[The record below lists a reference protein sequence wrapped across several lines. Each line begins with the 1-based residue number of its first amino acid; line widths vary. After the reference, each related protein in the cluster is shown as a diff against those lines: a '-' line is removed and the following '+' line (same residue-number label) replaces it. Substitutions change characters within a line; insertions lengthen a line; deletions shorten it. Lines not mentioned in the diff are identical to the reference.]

1 MCLLRFFRY
10 CKILTLTIAYNIT
23 GIAALF
29 CQDYPVTFLG
39 IENGLS
45 NNAVMSIYQDHNG
58 FLWFG
63 TYDGLNRY
71 DGYEFKTYHN
81 IIGDTNSL
89 PNNTVFAIEGDALQ
103 QLWIGG
109 QKGASVYDQLLS
121 TFRQLSYKP
130 ADRDIIL
137 PVSANVHRIK
147 MTHDQHMLI
156 GAQDAGLILF
166 NKGSLS
172 GRQVMLEEGGV
183 QRYDVTAIEQGS
195 GDDFVWIFIQKKGLY
210 KFDIAKAALTLCN
223 NTITQANSLRYMP
236 GKGLWVGTNTGL
248 FLYDIKNNGF
258 SHNVLPS
265 VSPVIN
271 ILIDRDKKLWAAT
284 DGSGVFILDNN
295 AAVAVHENELFGTA
309 VVKSNSVWEILEDR
323 EGRKW
328 IGTLRGGISVIEPER
343 KLFRHLTYNSSK
355 PALADN
361 FILSFCEDE
370 NQNVWIGTDGAGLR
384 YWNRKDNSYKEYR
397 HNQNDDKSISGNF
410 ITCILRDTHNNIW
423 ASTWFSGINRFNAA
437 TGKFEHFNCFNPVT
451 GTTERN
457 VWLLYE
463 DAKKELWAGATNTG
477 SLYRFNREANRF
489 ELFDQ
494 TITDLQAVTETTDG
508 EFWGGNYS
516 SLIKI
521 DRNTK
526 KHSSYPVGY
535 TIRCIYEDKAKN
547 FWVGTQ
553 EGGLLL
559 FNRQTGDFT
568 RYSVADGL
576 PGNTILRILEDRNGG
591 LWLSTYN
598 GISRFDPS
606 KKTFRNFSISD
617 GLQSNQFSFNA
628 GLVLS
633 TGEFLFGGINGWNVF
648 YPDQIKDERNTPPVF
663 LSGIMVSNANIQANS
678 SYVKQLQGNQIEAIT
693 LPYEKAVV
701 SIDFLALAYTG
712 ADKINYAY
720 RLEGWDKDWNYV
732 QKSRRA
738 NYAKLN
744 EGSYIFKVKVTGANG
759 KWGNETRVLHI
770 QVLPPW
776 YRTWWAYLAGFLAV
790 AGSVFL
796 YNRYTRK
803 QERLKYEVQLVN
815 LEREKDKELAEKQF
829 SIFTNVSHE
838 FRTHLSLIIS
848 PLKKLVS
855 LPDSRNDNKDIETAY
870 RNSRRLL
877 SLVDQLL
884 LFKKTDAGADTLKI
898 APINVAELCKE
909 VFDCFDYQA
918 KSKKLSY
925 HFTYNAADT
934 FIYGDYEKIEI
945 ALFNLLSNAFKFTDE
960 GSISM
965 YVTETG
971 SDISISIRDTG
982 CGIAAGDVKNIFGK
996 FQQAQS
1002 AEGRKTFGF
1011 GVGLYLVQHFVTQHG
1026 GKVQCVSEKD
1036 KGTTMTVTLLKGKDH
1051 FSNTMILHE
1060 SDKKAHLLEEL
1071 AAFENIS
1078 DSALPVINPVV
1089 PATGKAASEV
1099 LSEKK
1104 SVLIVDDNTEMREYL
1119 FRLFSKEFLVYTAT
1133 NGTEGLQSADDYVPD
1148 IIISDVNMDGLNGV
1162 ELCIKVKQSPRLS
1175 HIPVILLTAVDT
1187 ADIKLKGV
1195 AGGADDYITKPFDDE
1210 LLLAKIRSTLK
1221 NRHHL
1226 RKYFLDSITLQHND
1240 LKVPAEYREF
1250 LQKCMEVVEENI
1262 DNEDFTIKS
1271 FSTQMGMSHSALY
1284 TKVKA
1289 ISGQSLNAFIRSV
1302 RIRRAAVLML
1312 TGNMNIAQAAFQVGV
1327 GDAKYFREQFVKL
1340 FGMTPSEYIK
1350 KYKHNFNKELNIIKI
1365 KE

>member
-1 MCLLRFFRY
+1 MCTLRIY
-10 CKILTLTIAYNIT
+10 HYYYKVLISAIACNLFGIT
-23 GIAALF
+23 ALF
-29 CQDYPVTFLG
+29 CQEYPVKFLG

-58 FLWFG
+58 FMWFG

-71 DGYEFKTYHN
+71 DGYEFTTFHN
-81 IIGDTNSL
+81 VIGDTSSL
-89 PNNTVFAIEGDALQ
+89 PNNTIFAIEGDALQ
-103 QLWIGG
+103 QLWVGG
-109 QKGASVYDQLLS
+109 QKGASVYNPLLS

-137 PVSANVHRIK
+137 PVSANIHRIK
-147 MTHDQHMLI
+147 MTSDQHMLI
-156 GAQDAGLILF
+156 GAQDAGMIIF

-172 GRQVMLEEGGV
+172 GRQVVLEEGGV
-183 QRYDVTAIEQGS
+183 QRYDVTAIEQGAEE
-195 GDDFVWIFIQKKGLY
+195 GFVWVFIQKKGLY
-210 KFDIAKAALTLCN
+210 KFNIDSAALTLCN
-223 NTITQANSLRYMP
+223 SSITQANSLRYMP
-236 GKGLWVGTNTGL
+236 GKGLWIGTNNGL
-248 FLYDIKNNGF
+248 FLYNIENNSF
-258 SHNVLPS
+258 SQNFLPS
-265 VSPVIN
+265 ASPVIN
-271 ILIDRDKKLWAAT
+271 ILIDRDKRLWAAT
-284 DGSGVFILDNN
+284 DGSGVFILNN
-295 AAVAVHENELFGTA
+295 DAAMAVHDSKLFGTA
-309 VVKSNSVWEILEDR
+309 LVKSNSVWEILEDK

-328 IGTLRGGISVIEPER
+328 IGTLRGGISVIEPEK
-343 KLFRHLTYNSSK
+343 KLFGHLTYNSSK
-355 PALADN
+355 PTLADN

-370 NQNVWIGTDGAGLR
+370 NQNIWIGTDGAGLR

-397 HNQNDDKSISGNF
+397 HTQNDSKSISSNF
-410 ITCILRDTHNNIW
+410 ITCIIRDTRNDIW
-423 ASTWFSGINRFNAA
+423 ASTWFNGINRLNAS
-437 TGKFEHFNCFNPVT
+437 TGKFEYFNCFNPVT
-451 GTTERN
+451 GATERN

-463 DAKKELWAGATNTG
+463 DAQKELWASATNTG
-477 SLYRFNREANRF
+477 SLYRFNRGDNRF
-489 ELFDQ
+489 ELFDE
-494 TITDLQAVTETTDG
+494 TITDLQAITETIDG

-516 SLIKI
+516 ALIKI
-521 DRNTK
+521 DRSTK
-526 KHSSYPVGY
+526 KHSSYAIGY

-547 FWVGTQ
+547 FWIGTQ

-559 FNRQTGDFT
+559 FNRQTGDFA

-576 PGNTILRILEDRNGG
+576 PGNTILRILEDRNGS

-606 KKTFRNFSISD
+606 KKAFRNFSISD

-628 GLVLS
+628 GLALS
-633 TGEFLFGGINGWNVF
+633 TGEFLFGGINGWNIF
-648 YPDQIKDERNTPPVF
+648 YPDHIRDNKNIPPVF
-663 LSGIMVSNANIQANS
+663 LSGLMVSNDNIQANS
-678 SYVKQLQGNQIEAIT
+678 SYVAQLQGNQIRAIT

-720 RLEGWDKDWNYV
+720 QLERWDKDWNYV

-738 NYAKLN
+738 NYAKLS
-744 EGSYIFKVKVTGANG
+744 EGSYIFKVKATGSDG
-759 KWGNETRVLHI
+759 KWGPETRLLHI

-776 YRTWWAYLAGFLAV
+776 YRTWWAYLAGFFAV

-796 YNRYTRK
+796 YNRYTRR
-803 QERLKYEVQLVN
+803 QERLKYQVQLVN

-848 PLKKLVS
+848 PLKKQVS
-855 LPDSRNDNKDIETAY
+855 VPDNSAENKDIETAY

-884 LFKKTDAGADTLKI
+884 LFKKADAGADTLKI
-898 APINVAELCKE
+898 ASVNVADLCKE

-918 KSKKLSY
+918 KSKKLAY
-925 HFTYNAADT
+925 HFTCNAADT

-960 GSISM
+960 GNIHM

-971 SDISISIRDTG
+971 KDISINIQDTG
-982 CGIAAGDVKNIFGK
+982 CGIAAGDMKNIFEK
-996 FQQAQS
+996 FQQVHS

-1026 GKVQCVSEKD
+1026 GKVECVSEKD

-1051 FSNTMILHE
+1051 FGNTMILHE
-1060 SDKKAHLLEEL
+1060 YEQKAHLLEEL
-1071 AAFENIS
+1071 AAFESITDNAGPAIV
-1078 DSALPVINPVV
+1078 PV
-1089 PATGKAASEV
+1089 TGKAASEV
-1099 LSEKK
+1099 LSAKK
-1104 SVLIVDDNTEMREYL
+1104 SILIIDDNAEMRKYL
-1119 FRLFSKEFLVYTAT
+1119 FQLFSKEYLVYTAN
-1133 NGTEGLQSADDYVPD
+1133 NGTEGLKMADDYVPD
-1148 IIISDVNMDGLNGV
+1148 IIISDVNMDGLDGV

-1175 HIPVILLTAVDT
+1175 HIPVILLTAVD
-1187 ADIKLKGV
+1187 ASEIKLKGV

-1210 LLLAKIRSTLK
+1210 LLMAKIDSTLK

-1240 LKVPAEYREF
+1240 LKVPAEYQDF
-1250 LQKCMEVVEENI
+1250 LKKCIEVIEENI
-1262 DNEDFTIKS
+1262 DNENFTIKS
-1271 FSTQMGMSHSALY
+1271 FSVQMGMSHSALY
-1284 TKVKA
+1284 NKVKA
-1289 ISGQSLNAFIRSV
+1289 ISGQSLNAFIRSI

-1312 TGNMNIAQAAFQVGV
+1312 TGNMNIAQAAFQVGI

-1340 FGMTPSEYIK
+1340 FGMTPSDYIK